1 MASASARAESF
12 FKTFRFIISKYQ
24 PFCQLE
30 IKNQELENFF
40 RLRHSFRIELHGQF
54 SFPRAR
60 GLETIGEINKKAL
73 SQIWDKDLKRPA
85 VPPKLTQKRPLV
97 SRTSI
102 RAARITGAGPVRGY

>member
-40 RLRHSFRIELHGQF
+40 RLRHRF
-54 SFPRAR
+54 
-60 GLETIGEINKKAL
+60 
-73 SQIWDKDLKRPA
+73 
-85 VPPKLTQKRPLV
+85 V
-97 SRTSI
+97 
-102 RAARITGAGPVRGY
+102 